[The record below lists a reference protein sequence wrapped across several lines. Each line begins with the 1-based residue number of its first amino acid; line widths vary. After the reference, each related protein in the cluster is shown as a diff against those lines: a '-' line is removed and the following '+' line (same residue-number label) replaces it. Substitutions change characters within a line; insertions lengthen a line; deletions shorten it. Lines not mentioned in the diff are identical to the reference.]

1 MDQEFRLD
9 ELARQAGVATTTV
22 RLYQAKGMLAPPRL
36 NGRTG
41 WYDRS
46 HLRRLK
52 LIARLQDQGFSLAA
66 IGSLIDSWE
75 CGHSLETVIGVE
87 AELDALLGDAH
98 ALVLAPAEM
107 AEHLPTDAL
116 QPELMQRATSLGLV
130 EAESDGSLRIPDRR
144 FLETGTA
151 LAALGV
157 PVDEVLDEW
166 EALQTHTDEVA
177 RRFVSLFEKRLLPE
191 DWQTDLDTDTAGELT
206 ETLAQLRMLARQVVG
221 AALDRS
227 LAQQGSERLG
237 ALLAPAVA
245 DSDDS
250 ADPDG

>member
-22 RLYQAKGMLAPPRL
+22 RLYQTKGMLAPPRL
-36 NGRTG
+36 DGRTG
-41 WYDRS
+41 WYDHS

-52 LIARLQDQGFSLAA
+52 LIARLQEQGFSLAA
-66 IGSLIDSWE
+66 IASLIDSWE
-75 CGHSLETVIGVE
+75 CGHGLETVIGVE

-98 ALVLAPAEM
+98 ALLLTPAEA
-107 AEHLPTDAL
+107 AERLPAEAL

-130 EAESDGSLRIPDRR
+130 EATPDGGLRIPDRR

-157 PVDEVLDEW
+157 PVDEILDEW

-177 RRFVSLFEKRLLPE
+177 RRFVGVFEKHLLPE
-191 DWQTDLDTDTAGELT
+191 DWENDLDTVTAADLT
-206 ETLAQLRMLARQVVG
+206 ESLAQLRMLARQVVG

-227 LAQQGSERLG
+227 LAREGSERLG
-237 ALLAPAVA
+237 ALLAPTAAVS
-245 DSDDS
+245 DS
-250 ADPDG
+250 